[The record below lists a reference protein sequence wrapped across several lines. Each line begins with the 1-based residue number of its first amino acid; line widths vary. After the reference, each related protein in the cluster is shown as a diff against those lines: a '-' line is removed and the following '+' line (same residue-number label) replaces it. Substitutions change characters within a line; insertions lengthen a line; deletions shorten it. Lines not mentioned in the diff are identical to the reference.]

1 MAKNFTDFG
10 PSDGYVNY
18 TEEND
23 EVLVAKF
30 GCKGHAIGDIPGVC
44 FKAVKVA
51 LDKGVKG
58 RPRSKVLMAKTQS

>member
-23 EVLVAKF
+23 EVLVAGF
-30 GCKGHAIGDIPGVC
+30 GCKGHTLGDIAGVH
-44 FKAVKVA
+44 FKLVNVVNVSLLAFY
-51 LDKGVKG
+51 KGKKE
-58 RPRSKVLMAKTQS
+58 RLRL